1 MEKQLVKTLIVTFLF
16 VMGYMF
22 VMQKYFPKQTQQ
34 PQTTQKNSAPVTSA
48 ETPKI
53 DIIEADSGELSEAT
67 IGNFIVTYSAQ
78 GGYVK
83 KVFARAYNEELPFKD
98 IGLILGDTNRNFK
111 ARVEKDRIIFT
122 SANGATKEFIF
133 EGYLLKIK
141 NSSPAPSG
149 LVLFSNSLQDKNLEQ
164 PYQEFFY
171 VQKENLHRMPLA
183 KTKEIVL
190 NNIEFAGITGRY
202 FCVSLL
208 KGSYSSK
215 WLKEKEKFY
224 FIVLSPSAEIS
235 LYLGPQTKK
244 TLQPFGLQGIV
255 HYGFF
260 HGVGVVLAWLL
271 NAIYAITKSWGLS
284 VILLAVLV
292 YLIFFP
298 FTSKS
303 TKAMRQTQAMQPQI
317 AELNKKYKG
326 NLQKIS
332 KDERELLQEYNK
344 KMMGGCLPMLVQ
356 MPIFLALW
364 QVLPKLTE
372 LKGASFLWI
381 KDLSLADHAFKL
393 PFPPPVDYLNILPIG
408 MMITGVI
415 QQKFMTPPST
425 SGEQKSMGSAGLVMS
440 LMFGVFLYNFAS
452 CLTLYWLAQNI
463 LTLTYQMRVTK
474 ASFHVKTPQMG

>member
-1 MEKQLVKTLIVTFLF
+1 MEKQLVKTLIITFLF

-22 VMQKYFPKQTQQ
+22 VMQKYFPKQTQPTQ
-34 PQTTQKNSAPVTSA
+34 PVQ
-48 ETPKI
+48 
-53 DIIEADSGELSEAT
+53 EADSAKTTQTQIDIVEGSEKLPEAT
-67 IGNFIVTYSAQ
+67 MGNFVVTYSLS

-83 KVFARAYNEELPFKD
+83 KIFAKPYNEELPFKN
-98 IGLILGDTNRNFK
+98 IGLALDDINRKFTAK
-111 ARVEKDRIIFT
+111 IKDDRIIFT
-122 SANGATKEFIF
+122 SADGATKEFIF

-141 NSSPAPSG
+141 SSLPAASG
-149 LVLFSNSLQDKNLEQ
+149 LILFSNSLQGKNLEQ
-164 PYQEFFY
+164 PYQEVFY
-171 VQKENLHRMPLA
+171 VQKESFRKINLA
-183 KTKEIVL
+183 KIRETTMSDV
-190 NNIEFAGITGRY
+190 EFSGVTGRY
-202 FCVSLL
+202 FCASLL
-208 KGSYSSK
+208 KGSYSVK
-215 WLKEKEKFY
+215 WLKEKENFY
-224 FIVLSPSAEIS
+224 FILLSPSAEVS

-260 HGVGVVLAWLL
+260 HGIGVGLAWLL
-271 NAIYAITKSWGLS
+271 NSLYVVTKSWGLS
-284 VILLAVLV
+284 IILLAVIV

-303 TKAMRQTQAMQPQI
+303 TKAMKQTQAMQPRI

-326 NLQKIS
+326 NLQKIN
-332 KDERELLQEYNK
+332 KEERELLQEYNK
-344 KMMGGCLPMLVQ
+344 KMMGGCLPMLFQ

-393 PFPPPVDYLNILPIG
+393 PFPPPVDYINLLPIG

-415 QQKFMTPPST
+415 QQKFMTPPSV

-440 LMFGVFLYNFAS
+440 LMFGVILYNFAS
-452 CLTLYWLAQNI
+452 CLTLYWLVQNI
-463 LTLTYQMRVTK
+463 LTLTYQMRVAK
-474 ASFHVKTPQMG
+474 ARFHVKTPQVS